1 MISEEC
7 KVLLTDHKSMIICYS
22 DAPFP
27 VWIWTPDEI
36 TEEEME
42 KVYQTAAGNFPFDE
56 GYTFDVKYE
65 LAEYFVR
72 NNSVFFWE
80 DGNGKH
86 VVSATYRPNEKG
98 DMLFLGRVY
107 SRKEARH
114 KYYTENLVY
123 QLTKK
128 ALEEGYLPV
137 LYTNADYKPS
147 NECFK
152 KAGYELK
159 GKLCTVG
166 RPEQ

>member
-1 MISEEC
+1 MVNINAYGC
-7 KVLLTDHKSMIICYS
+7 
-22 DAPFP
+22 
-27 VWIWTPDEI
+27 PDPIEPA
-36 TEEEME
+36 E
-42 KVYQTAAGNFPFDE
+42 KVDGKLHQCTGDDIEEIVEMFDLFQKE
-56 GYTFDVKYE
+56 SGFDHQSYE
-65 LAEYFVR
+65 QNSADAENFVR
-72 NNSVFFWE
+72 NNNVFFWE
-80 DGNGKH
+80 DGNGNH

-137 LYTNADYKPS
+137 IYTNADYKPS

-152 KAGYELK
+152 KGGYELK
-159 GKLCTVG
+159 GMLCTVG
-166 RPEQ
+166 EA

>member
-1 MISEEC
+1 MVNINAYGC
-7 KVLLTDHKSMIICYS
+7 
-22 DAPFP
+22 
-27 VWIWTPDEI
+27 PDPIEPA
-36 TEEEME
+36 E
-42 KVYQTAAGNFPFDE
+42 KVDGKLHQCTGDDIEEIVEMFDLFQKE
-56 GYTFDVKYE
+56 SGFDHQSYE
-65 LAEYFVR
+65 QNSADAENFVR
-72 NNSVFFWE
+72 NNNVFFWE

-137 LYTNADYKPS
+137 IYTNADYKPS

-152 KAGYELK
+152 KGGYELK
-159 GKLCTVG
+159 GMLCTVG
-166 RPEQ
+166 EA

>member
-1 MISEEC
+1 MVNINAYGC
-7 KVLLTDHKSMIICYS
+7 
-22 DAPFP
+22 
-27 VWIWTPDEI
+27 PDPIEPA
-36 TEEEME
+36 E
-42 KVYQTAAGNFPFDE
+42 KVDGKLHQCTGDDIEEIVEMFDLFQKE
-56 GYTFDVKYE
+56 SGFDHQSYE
-65 LAEYFVR
+65 QNSADAENFVR
-72 NNSVFFWE
+72 NNNVFFWE
-80 DGNGKH
+80 DGNGNH

-137 LYTNADYKPS
+137 IYTNADYKPS

-152 KAGYELK
+152 KGGYELK
-159 GKLCTVG
+159 GMLCTVG